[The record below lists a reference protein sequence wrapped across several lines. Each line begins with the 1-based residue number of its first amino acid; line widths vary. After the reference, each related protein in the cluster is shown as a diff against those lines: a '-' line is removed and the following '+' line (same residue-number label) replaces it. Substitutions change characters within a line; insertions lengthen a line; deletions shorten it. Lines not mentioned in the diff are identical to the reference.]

1 MRTHI
6 ERENMKH
13 IAMRAASAV
22 TALTIASTAPTLAD
36 AASPKSTTFA
46 VTLTVQA
53 DCTITANPLNF
64 GTTGLITSNIDQTT
78 TMNLTCSSGSA
89 YNVALDQGS
98 VSGSSVAT
106 RLLGGTGSNTVN
118 FSLFRDA
125 ARTQNWGQTVGS
137 DTMSGTGTGIAQTLT
152 VYGRV
157 PTQTAPAAGNYS
169 STITATVTF

>member
-1 MRTHI
+1 MRKHT
-6 ERENMKH
+6 ERMV
-13 IAMRAASAV
+13 RVAALALV
-22 TALTIASTAPTLAD
+22 LMTAAPMLAEG
-36 AASPKSTTFA
+36 ASPKSTTFN

-53 DCTITANPLNF
+53 DCTITANALNF

-78 TMNLTCSSGSA
+78 TMNLTCSSGTA

-98 VSGSSVAT
+98 VSGSTVAT
-106 RLLGGTGSNTVN
+106 RLLGASGSNTVN
-118 FSLFRDA
+118 FALYRDS

-137 DTMSGTGTGIAQTLT
+137 DTMSGTGTGAAQALT

-157 PTQTAPAAGNYS
+157 PSQNAPAAGAYS